1 MKGKVPVDVLHHN
14 RRVIGDWLR
23 RLREERGIGQA
34 KFAIVTGL
42 NQPTISKIER
52 GEWNI
57 GTDYISIYAH
67 HLEFDLEKL
76 FDEIELNNDAHK
88 NEKNTIVF
96 RYEGQKRN

>member
-1 MKGKVPVDVLHHN
+1 MKGKVPPDILHHN

-34 KFAIVTGL
+34 KFAIMTGL

-57 GTDYISIYAH
+57 GRIISRSTRTTWIM
-67 HLEFDLEKL
+67 
-76 FDEIELNNDAHK
+76 IWK
-88 NEKNTIVF
+88 NYLMK
-96 RYEGQKRN
+96 